1 MDTVKPATNSTAPTA
16 ITPPHTGNSPNAPKS
31 SAVGRRALLA
41 VAATG
46 VVGVTALAIPQVR
59 NSLEQDAATL
69 GRQALAHELASLEG
83 ITLDEA
89 IKAAEITQVAV
100 RLVVL
105 PLAQLVVTIGG
116 DGLEVLLSALTT
128 ATQVLSSAHITVAGL
143 SGLRDTI
150 ASWHEHIS
158 SLPIALTSYSVAD
171 IASAEAYLKALKK
184 QTQQE

>member
-1 MDTVKPATNSTAPTA
+1 MDTVKLATNSTAPTA
-16 ITPPHTGNSPNAPKS
+16 INPPSKRNPRNAPKS

-59 NSLEQDAATL
+59 NSLEQEATTL

-89 IKAAEITQVAV
+89 IKAAEITQAAV
-100 RLVVL
+100 RFLVL
-105 PLAQLVVTIGG
+105 PLAQLVATIGG
-116 DGLEVLLSALTT
+116 DGLAVLLSALTT
-128 ATQVLSSAHITVAGL
+128 ATQALSRVDITVAGL
-143 SGLRDTI
+143 NGLRDMV

-158 SLPIALTSYSVAD
+158 SLPIALTNYATAD
-171 IASAEAYLKALKK
+171 IASAEAYLKTLKK

>member
-1 MDTVKPATNSTAPTA
+1 MTMVQPATNST
-16 ITPPHTGNSPNAPKS
+16 TPATINPPNPRNAPKS

-59 NSLEQDAATL
+59 NSLEQDATAL

-89 IKAAEITQVAV
+89 IKAAEITQAAV

-105 PLAQLVVTIGG
+105 PLAQLVATIGG
-116 DGLEVLLSALTT
+116 DGLAVLLAGLTR
-128 ATQVLSSAHITVAGL
+128 ATDVLSSVHITVAGL
-143 SGLRDTI
+143 SGLRDTV
-150 ASWHEHIS
+150 ASWHSHIA
-158 SLPIALTSYSVAD
+158 SLPIALTSYTTAN
-171 IASAEAYLKALKK
+171 ITNAEAYLKTLKK
-184 QTQQE
+184 QTQQ